1 MTLLIIVVHLLKSY
15 DDFFF
20 LCQTRADYSSIVTR
34 LGYIQGDKSVKQ
46 TFIREII
53 SEARK
58 YKKMQL
64 IALLESHLDT
74 VS

>member
-1 MTLLIIVVHLLKSY
+1 MI
-15 DDFFF
+15 FF
-20 LCQTRADYSSIVTR
+20 LCQTRADYSGIVTR

-64 IALLESHLDT
+64 IMLLESHLDT